1 MGINLSLKDVESS
14 LSSFL
19 SYYIAYPMA
28 MVLNTKGY
36 QYILMNL
43 YETQTAGRRQEE
55 ERSILD
61 LS

>member
-19 SYYIAYPMA
+19 PSYIAHPIA
-28 MVLNTKGY
+28 MVLNAKGY
-36 QYILMNL
+36 QYIPMNS
-43 YETQTAGRRQEE
+43 YEAQKGRQMTGRRKI
-55 ERSILD
+55 ILD